1 MHLSLDDLAPSGP
14 DVGETRP
21 ITAEDLPKLRGPK
34 GSSTPPR
41 KKLRYK
47 HHSLARALASGMQER
62 AAAAV
67 TGFAPVTVSILKKD
81 PAFAELVKFYATEEG
96 KGFDQVR
103 AQLLGVGQRFVE
115 EMDRRVREAPD
126 ELTMRDLRESST
138 VLLDRAGFGAAQSSV
153 HDIHIHAGLA
163 SALQASRVNAPFP
176 VQLQPPTPPTVGPP
190 EGGVPDLSAH
200 TTEGGLTVA
209 PSGPN
214 GINDGEFEDITPRA
228 EGAGRKSFGWD
239 E

>member
-1 MHLSLDDLAPSGP
+1 MHLGLDDLAPSGP

-21 ITAEDLPKLRGPK
+21 ITAEDLPRLRGPK
-34 GSSTPPR
+34 GAHTPPR

-67 TGFAPVTVSILKKD
+67 TGFAPVTVSILKRD

-176 VQLQPPTPPTVGPP
+176 AQLQAPQPAGPP
-190 EGGVPDLSAH
+190 EGGGHSPSTHA
-200 TTEGGLTVA
+200 TEGGLTVA
-209 PSGPN
+209 PSATD
-214 GINDGEFEDITPRA
+214 GIIDGEFEDITPAPAARRA
-228 EGAGRKSFGWD
+228 SFGWD